1 MSHFSLPSVLP
12 VTDDM
17 ESINHLVIAAQA
29 GDVDAY
35 GQLVHATQTM
45 AHGVAVGVLRDPAVA
60 QGCRPAG
67 LPESLSSALRFARAG
82 GFPGWLRT
90 GLYCP

>member
-1 MSHFSLPSVLP
+1 
-12 VTDDM
+12 M

-45 AHGVAVGVLRDPAVA
+45 AHGVAVGVLRDRPSRKDAVQQAYPRAFRRLSDLQEPAA
-60 QGCRPAG
+60 FRDGYEQDSIALEH
-67 LPESLSSALRFARAG
+67 LPS
-82 GFPGWLRT
+82 
-90 GLYCP
+90 